1 MWIVYTNFVSGEMMP
16 NRSKSTLILFVQF
29 SLLVAFAIVVA
40 LSEKHAMFR
49 EDYAVG
55 VVFLAGGTAVIMAA
69 VVAYRKAMGTVR
81 VKVSPDPAERGE
93 LITRGIYSKIRHPF
107 YAATPLMLTG
117 AMLVLQR
124 PWCVIVI
131 ICTIPLLYWKS
142 SYEEQLLVQRF
153 PEYPAYRRR
162 TGRFFPRLAEKNS
175 GSDN

>member
-1 MWIVYTNFVSGEMMP
+1 MP
-16 NRSKSTLILFVQF
+16 NSPKSILILFVQF
-29 SLLVAFAIVVA
+29 SLLVAFATVVA

-49 EDYAVG
+49 GERVVG
-55 VVFLAGGTAVIMAA
+55 VALMLAGAAVLTAA
-69 VVAYRKAMGTVR
+69 VVAYRKTMGTLR
-81 VKVSPDPAERGE
+81 VKVAPDPAEHGE

-153 PEYPAYRRR
+153 PEYPVYRSR
-162 TGRFFPRLAEKNS
+162 TGRFFPRLAKKNS